1 MKKKIIASALV
12 VSMVATSVGL
22 VNCSAFENVLGG
34 DAILDSNFGQNF
46 TDKMYSCVNGV
57 FNFYGCEEFIAGRF
71 CPAVDENSSFSG
83 KSESSK
89 PTLKEQLAG
98 VCGENTNKALCA
110 GQKTFFLGK
119 KGLEGLKAAYG
130 KLSRFTS
137 AQKDVI
143 IVLSSLPWIARS
155 AVTYAGTLKNKILP
169 RKQLKPDQIVA
180 NLDEGFKKIKGQA
193 EPKRKIRKAIDG
205 IIGKKQMAK
214 ASNAKYK
221 RGDVIYL
228 VGPSGVGKTFSAEI
242 LAKALMG
249 KYKPLVLSPANVDL
263 VSKTS
268 VVSQLFGLQ
277 SGFSY
282 YGGSDMKEQASL
294 VQYIKL
300 NPGGVVIINEY
311 DKMHTPGLDE
321 IFRTIMDD
329 GEVNIQGQKID
340 CSGVTFI
347 ITSNESTASA
357 SGANLDETKD
367 DDGTGSRTHIKHD
380 KAFMNRVNLVEFEN
394 LRYEDYKEIAKDTF
408 EGIAKNFEKQYGIQ
422 VNVDGIIDGAAKRAE
437 KINQGSRPIVD
448 DMINGF
454 IQILMAKRREDET
467 GENGKGKTFS
477 AFYDQD
483 KDEFQ
488 ISEINKAGEVV
499 NTTTS
504 GIVFQDELDEQIRK
518 EKALEDANKPKEE
531 KTPEQIELEKVLA
544 NLNIAEVA
552 VG

>member
-1 MKKKIIASALV
+1 MKKKIIASVLV
-12 VSMVATSVGL
+12 VSMAATSAGL
-22 VNCSAFENVLGG
+22 ANCSAMGMAMGEDFL
-34 DAILDSNFGQNF
+34 
-46 TDKMYSCVNGV
+46 
-57 FNFYGCEEFIAGRF
+57 
-71 CPAVDENSSFSG
+71 
-83 KSESSK
+83 SESTSIATEKTLK
-89 PTLKEQLAG
+89 PTFKEQWAG
-98 VCGENTNKALCA
+98 ICEENTNKTLCA
-110 GQKTFFLGK
+110 WKKTYFLGK
-119 KGLEGLKAAYG
+119 TGLVGTKNVID
-130 KLSRFTS
+130 KLSRFIG
-137 AQKDVI
+137 AQKDAI
-143 IVLSSLPWIARS
+143 IVLSSLPWMVDYVVGRVGA
-155 AVTYAGTLKNKILP
+155 LKNKILP
-169 RKQLKPDQIVA
+169 RKQINPDQVIA

-214 ASNAKYK
+214 ASMAKYK

-249 KYKPLVLSPANVDL
+249 KYRPLVLSPANVDL

-277 SGFSY
+277 SGFY
-282 YGGSDMKEQASL
+282 YGGNDMKEPSSL

-394 LRYEDYKEIAKDTF
+394 LKYEDYKEIAKDTF
-408 EGIAKNFEKQYGIQ
+408 EGIAKNFEKQYGIK
-422 VNVDGIIDGAAKRAE
+422 VNIDGIIEGAAKRAE

-448 DMINGF
+448 DMSNGF

-467 GENGKGKTFS
+467 GKNAEGKIFNAS
-477 AFYDQD
+477 YDAD

-488 ISEINKAGEVV
+488 ISEVNEAGEVV
-499 NTTTS
+499 NTTTA

-518 EKALEDANKPKEE
+518 EKALEEANEPKEE
-531 KTPEQIELEKVLA
+531 KTPEQMQLEEGLA
-544 NLNIAEVA
+544 NLNIADVA